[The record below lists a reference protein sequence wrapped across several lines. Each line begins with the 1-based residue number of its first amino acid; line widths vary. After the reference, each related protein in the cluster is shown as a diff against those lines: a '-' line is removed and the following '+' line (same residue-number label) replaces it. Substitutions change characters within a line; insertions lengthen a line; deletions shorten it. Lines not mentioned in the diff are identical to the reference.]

1 MLLGC
6 VKGTAIC
13 SLKYPGMDG
22 LKLLIVQ
29 PLNKNLDPVG
39 MLQVAVDTIHA
50 GHGDIC
56 VMVRSRE
63 ACMALNEP
71 REIPIDLALVSIVD
85 QHTIKPDIDFNFVI
99 PIGWTAYS

>member
-1 MLLGC
+1 MLLGS
-6 VKGTAIC
+6 VKGTAVC
-13 SLKYPGMDG
+13 SMKYPGMDG
-22 LKLLIVQ
+22 LKLLLVQ

-50 GHGDIC
+50 GPGDLC

-63 ACMALNEP
+63 ACMALHEP

-85 QHTIKPDIDFNFVI
+85 QHTVNPDSDFDFVMK
-99 PIGWTAYS
+99 IGWTAYS